1 MIFRK
6 KGFWILTVILSV
18 LVAVTFIGRLAITEV
33 SAEDEAYEELRIFTE
48 VLSQV
53 TKNYVEKVEAKALI
67 YNSIRGMLSSLD
79 PHSAFLPPDAYKEM
93 QVDTRGEFGGLGI
106 QISIKDKLL
115 TVIAPIEDTP
125 AWRVGI
131 EAGDKIIKINGELTK
146 DMTLQEAVSKMRGP
160 KGTEITISIAREG
173 LQGLKD
179 YTIVRDIIKI
189 KSVRSRMIE
198 EDIGYVKL
206 NQFQERSAKDLEKA
220 LKKLEKEGVS
230 SAILD
235 LRNNPGGLLR
245 SAIDVSGLFMPKGK
259 LIVYIKGREG
269 ERTEYRT
276 QGGYNFGF
284 PMVVLVNHGSASA
297 SEIVAGA
304 LKDWD
309 RAVVL
314 GVQTFGKGSVQS
326 VMPLSDGSGL
336 RLTTA
341 KYYTPKGT
349 SIQNTGITPDITVKL
364 RLSKDVVEH
373 PVIRE
378 KDLEGHLPNDQRKEP
393 DSDKKKVDTAV
404 LGKVK
409 EEDDTQLQ
417 RAVDLLKTWT
427 IFKEKI
433 PDTPGEPDSN

>member
-18 LVAVTFIGRLAITEV
+18 LVAVTFVGRLAITEV

-220 LKKLEKEGVS
+220 LKKLEEEGVS